1 MLVNLRQFSLVGQ
14 SLVNRH
20 RPPKML
26 GRLFKP
32 PGTYRRIGDFKVPGC
47 LVVLITKGMGDFQ
60 GLGEGFARRLG
71 IAQFPVSDTDSKMQP
86 CAKQRILPQV
96 L

>member
-1 MLVNLRQFSLVGQ
+1 MVTGFPFWAFPIGAH
-14 SLVNRH
+14 H
-20 RPPKML
+20 RV
-26 GRLFKP
+26 R
-32 PGTYRRIGDFKVPGC
+32 DFKVPGC

-86 CAKQRILPQV
+86 CMKQRVLPQV
-96 L
+96 F